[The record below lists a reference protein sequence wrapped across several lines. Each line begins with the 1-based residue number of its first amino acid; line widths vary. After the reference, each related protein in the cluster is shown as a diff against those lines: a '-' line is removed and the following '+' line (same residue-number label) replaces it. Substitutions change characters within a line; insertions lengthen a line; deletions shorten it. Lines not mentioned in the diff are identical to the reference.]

1 MLAPLLFSALL
12 ASLPASAAGENC
24 SVSLEATGLCG
35 TIEDGTHLDISDTV
49 NIPGDDDSPGTPPVY
64 TTDPVPTSP
73 PPPTPYE
80 LLEDC
85 LTRWDFAACYRSIDP
100 ADPADPAPADPGT
113 PAIILTDL
121 ARFLPA
127 DTTLTGEPSNLG
139 VVGLPTNLITHA
151 TTTIVPGELFGRALR
166 VEFTP
171 TRFHLDHGDGTTA
184 SVPTGGTSWEHLH
197 VPQFTPTDTSH
208 TYLQRG
214 TYTVTAT
221 VDYTV
226 RIDLGTGW
234 IPLDGTLTGPPATQS
249 IRIYQART
257 ALVDRSCTQDP
268 DGIGC

>member
-1 MLAPLLFSALL
+1 MTIVLTVASPL
-12 ASLPASAAGENC
+12 PVTSAASDLPCPKETYNFWGYCPEIDYVPGGLEIGGEQDQPG
-24 SVSLEATGLCG
+24 VPG
-35 TIEDGTHLDISDTV
+35 TAPING
-49 NIPGDDDSPGTPPVY
+49 PGD
-64 TTDPVPTSP
+64 TSP

-85 LTRWDFAACYRSIDP
+85 LTRWDFAACFRSIDP